1 MPSRCD
7 QSRSRPSCCT
17 EPSCGCGTCPRSE
30 RRLRASRFGAPGPT
44 GHRSAQREGGCD
56 NTAVRRIAVL
66 FVVLIVVAGCTPAEN
81 PDRAELLA
89 RLAQEGQL
97 SQEEIARV
105 FEQVDQALQHKTI
118 RVVRGATSTALGDAE
133 RSVVLGMLG
142 DRAGVFDEGLRS
154 GGGRRARVFNA
165 PGLSNNP
172 EIEAT
177 RRLFIDVETFLPL
190 RFEFAYAFPSPDDYA
205 LDLMVN

>member
-1 MPSRCD
+1 M
-7 QSRSRPSCCT
+7 
-17 EPSCGCGTCPRSE
+17 
-30 RRLRASRFGAPGPT
+30 
-44 GHRSAQREGGCD
+44 
-56 NTAVRRIAVL
+56 RRIAVL

-81 PDRAELLA
+81 PDRAELRA

-105 FEQVDQALQHKTI
+105 FEQVGQALRHKTI
-118 RVVRGATSTALGDAE
+118 RVARGTTSTSLGDAE

-177 RRLFIDVETFLPL
+177 RRLFVDVETFLPL
-190 RFEFAYAFPSPDDYA
+190 RFEFAYAFPSPDDYT

>member
-1 MPSRCD
+1 
-7 QSRSRPSCCT
+7 
-17 EPSCGCGTCPRSE
+17 
-30 RRLRASRFGAPGPT
+30 
-44 GHRSAQREGGCD
+44 
-56 NTAVRRIAVL
+56 VRRIAVL
-66 FVVLIVVAGCTPAEN
+66 FVVLIVAGCTPAEN
-81 PDRAELLA
+81 PDRTELRA

-105 FEQVDQALQHKTI
+105 FEQVGQAIQHKTI
-118 RVVRGATSTALGDAE
+118 RVARGTTSTALGDAE

-177 RRLFIDVETFLPL
+177 RRWFVDAETFLPL
-190 RFEFAYAFPSPDDYA
+190 RFEFAYAFPSPDDYT

>member
-1 MPSRCD
+1 
-7 QSRSRPSCCT
+7 
-17 EPSCGCGTCPRSE
+17 
-30 RRLRASRFGAPGPT
+30 
-44 GHRSAQREGGCD
+44 
-56 NTAVRRIAVL
+56 VRRIAVL
-66 FVVLIVVAGCTPAEN
+66 FVVLIVVAACTPAEN
-81 PDRAELLA
+81 PDRAELRA
-89 RLAQEGQL
+89 RLAQDGQL

-105 FEQVDQALQHKTI
+105 FEQVGQVLQHKTV
-118 RVVRGATSTALGDAE
+118 RVARGTTSTALGDAE

-177 RRLFIDVETFLPL
+177 RRLFVDVETFLPL
-190 RFEFAYAFPSPDDYA
+190 RFEFAYAFPSPDDYS